1 MAVDTES
8 ALEQLPR
15 SLLHCIIS
23 KLDAASIC
31 AAAACCRV
39 LRSCA
44 GEALGTL
51 GAIALVDIRTEPA
64 VVERLLAGNTC
75 LNNLSLDCSKMD
87 DGIINTITR
96 AELHTLCLWGCHQ
109 FSAKLLCGIAMRC
122 PLLKVL
128 SLELGWHEDRQ
139 EVISFSTALEMVLQR
154 CGKLE
159 SLTLRSES
167 SCFDSGAYAAIPRLV
182 ASGLNV
188 LEIGFIAEREAKQ
201 VLNLGDEFRLLAR
214 ASHPFSALEKLSLV
228 LDRITDSLVGL
239 IASRLPC
246 LLELELRDA
255 PFEEPLQAFD
265 LTNWGV
271 QQIGACSKLQRL
283 SLVRSQDWTQT
294 VSFKRVTDLG
304 ILLMAER
311 WSNLE
316 SIKFGGFSRITDV
329 GCRAVLHSC
338 LKLHTFELC
347 NTPQL
352 TDLAF
357 HDLPATPLGLECVT
371 LASCGLLS
379 DFSIRHLAFCTKLKS
394 LNLKGCKSVGDGSMK
409 AIGSLSKLVVLALNG
424 CDVSDSGLSMLGTGV
439 APLSS
444 VSLRGCQ
451 RVTDAGIAALLAGSL
466 ACSLESLDLS
476 AIPSLTDNAAIAIVR
491 GRMPVLVEFRL
502 RDCPLIGDTTV
513 ISLASAFLNGFDSGY
528 GGTLRLLDLWNCQ
541 GVSAVSLGWLKKPY
555 FPKLRWL
562 GLGWNLKPE
571 SVASLAEAR
580 PLLHICSDGAELGD
594 MFSGETE
601 EVQPRLVHE
610 EVDELERWM
619 GDDTS

>member
-1 MAVDTES
+1 MVVDMES
-8 ALEQLPR
+8 DLEQLPR
-15 SLLHCIIS
+15 SLLYSIVS

-31 AAAACCRV
+31 TAAACCRT

-44 GEALGTL
+44 EEALGSL
-51 GAIALVDIRTEPA
+51 GVIALVDIRTEPA
-64 VVERLLAGNTC
+64 VLERLLSGNNSS
-75 LNNLSLDCSKMD
+75 LRNLSLNCSKMD

-96 AELHTLCLWGCHQ
+96 KELHTLCLWGCHQ

-139 EVISFSTALEMVLQR
+139 EVNSFSMALEMVLQN
-154 CGKLE
+154 CQKLE
-159 SLTLRSES
+159 SLTIRSES

-182 ASGLNV
+182 SSGLNV

-201 VLNLGDEFRLLAR
+201 VLHLGDEFRILAR
-214 ASHPFSALEKLSLV
+214 ASHPFFGLENLTLV

-239 IASRLPC
+239 IAARLPS
-246 LLELELRDA
+246 LLELELRDG

-265 LTNWGV
+265 LTNWGI
-271 QQIGACSKLQRL
+271 QQIGTCSKLQRL
-283 SLVRSQDWTQT
+283 SLVRSQDWSQT
-294 VSFKRVTDLG
+294 VSFKRVTDIG
-304 ILLMAER
+304 ILLMAESC
-311 WSNLE
+311 SNLE

-338 LKLHTFELC
+338 LKLHTFELS

-371 LASCGLLS
+371 LASCGLLT
-379 DFSIRHLAFCTKLKS
+379 DFSILHLAFCTKLKS
-394 LNLKGCKSVGDGSMK
+394 LNLKGCKSVGDGSIK
-409 AIGSLSKLVVLALNG
+409 AIGSLSKLEVLALNG
-424 CDVSDSGLSMLGTGV
+424 CDVSDSGLSILGTGV

-451 RVTDAGIAALLAGSL
+451 RVTDSGIAALLAGSL
-466 ACSLESLDLS
+466 ASTLESLDLS
-476 AIPSLTDNAAIAIVR
+476 AIPSLTDNATIAVVR
-491 GRMPVLVEFRL
+491 GRMPVLVELRL

-513 ISLASAFLNGFDSGY
+513 ISLASAFLKDFDSGY

-541 GVSAVSLGWLKKPY
+541 GMSAVSLGWLKKPY

-562 GLGWNLKPE
+562 GLGWHLKAE
-571 SVASLAEAR
+571 SVAKAR
-580 PLLHICSDGAELGD
+580 PFLHICSDGAELGH
-594 MFSGETE
+594 MFSGESE
-601 EVQPRLVHE
+601 EVQPRLAHE
-610 EVDELERWM
+610 EEDELERWM
-619 GDDTS
+619 RDGTP